1 MGISFR
7 KKVKL
12 GKNLHL
18 NISKSGV
25 SMSAK
30 VGNTTIN
37 SNGKVTTK
45 LGNGIIHT
53 TNLKK
58 LKNKK

>member
-1 MGISFR
+1 MGINFR
-7 KKVKL
+7 KTVKL
-12 GKNLHL
+12 SDNLHL
-18 NISKSGV
+18 NVSKKGISV
-25 SMSAK
+25 SAK

-45 LGNGIIHT
+45 LAKGVTHT

-58 LKNKK
+58 LKNKR